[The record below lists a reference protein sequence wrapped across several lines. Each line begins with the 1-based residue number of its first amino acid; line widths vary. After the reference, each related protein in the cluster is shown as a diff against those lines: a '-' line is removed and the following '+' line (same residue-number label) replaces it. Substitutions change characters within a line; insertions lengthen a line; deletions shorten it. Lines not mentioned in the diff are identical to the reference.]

1 MGMRVSFALFALCLL
16 TGCSAEE
23 TIDVEETVAGEETPA
38 EKPVAEKPISEEPKP
53 APEKKKEK
61 KPTVAETLGLTEK
74 EAEAMAL
81 VLSAG
86 PDDYKLEE
94 VAEILVR
101 NEDADFVNY
110 KVTLHDGT
118 VLLPS
123 IRKDLL
129 GK

>member
-38 EKPVAEKPISEEPKP
+38 EKPVAENPITEE
-53 APEKKKEK
+53 PEKKKEK
-61 KPTVAETLGLTEK
+61 KPTVTETLGLTEK
-74 EAEAMAL
+74 EAEAMAD
-81 VLSAG
+81 VLDLG
-86 PDDYKLEE
+86 PYDYKLKD
-94 VAEILVR
+94 VAEILYR
-101 NEDADFVNY
+101 SEDADFVNY

-123 IRKDLL
+123 IRKSLL
-129 GK
+129 ED

>member
-1 MGMRVSFALFALCLL
+1 MGKRRVSLALIAQCLL

-23 TIDVEETVAGEETPA
+23 TIEEKAVGEETPA

-53 APEKKKEK
+53 EKKEK
-61 KPTVAETLGLTEK
+61 KPSNGATLGLTEK
-74 EAEAMAL
+74 EAEAMAD
-81 VLSAG
+81 VLALG
-86 PDDYKLEE
+86 PYDYKLED
-94 VAEILVR
+94 VAEVLYR
-101 NEDADFVNY
+101 SEDEEFVNY
-110 KVTLHDGT
+110 KVTLLDGT

>member
-1 MGMRVSFALFALCLL
+1 MGKRRVSLALIALCLL

-23 TIDVEETVAGEETPA
+23 TIEEKAVGEETLA

-53 APEKKKEK
+53 EKKEK
-61 KPTVAETLGLTEK
+61 KPSNGATLGLTEK
-74 EAEAMAL
+74 EAKEMAK
-81 VLSAG
+81 VLDLG
-86 PDDYKLEE
+86 PYDYKLED
-94 VAEILVR
+94 VAEIMVR

-123 IRKDLL
+123 IRKTLL
-129 GK
+129 D

>member
-1 MGMRVSFALFALCLL
+1 MGMRVSYTLFALCLL
-16 TGCSAEE
+16 TGCSTEE
-23 TIDVEETVAGEETPA
+23 TIEEPVAGEETPA

-53 APEKKKEK
+53 EPEKK

-74 EAEAMAL
+74 EAEAMAD
-81 VLSAG
+81 VLDLG
-86 PDDYKLEE
+86 PNDYKLEE
-94 VAEILVR
+94 VAEIVVR

-129 GK
+129 K

>member
-1 MGMRVSFALFALCLL
+1 MALFALCLL

-23 TIDVEETVAGEETPA
+23 TIEVEEKAVGEETPA

-53 APEKKKEK
+53 EPEKKEK
-61 KPTVAETLGLTEK
+61 KPSIGETLGLTDK
-74 EAEAMAL
+74 EAEAMAF
-81 VLSAG
+81 VLPAG

-94 VAEILVR
+94 VAEIVVR
-101 NEDADFVNY
+101 SEDADFVNY

>member
-23 TIDVEETVAGEETPA
+23 TIEVEETVAGEETPA

-74 EAEAMAL
+74 EAEAMA
-81 VLSAG
+81 
-86 PDDYKLEE
+86 D
-94 VAEILVR
+94 
-101 NEDADFVNY
+101 
-110 KVTLHDGT
+110 VTLW
-118 VLLPS
+118 
-123 IRKDLL
+123 I
-129 GK
+129 

>member
-23 TIDVEETVAGEETPA
+23 TIDVEETVAGEETLA

-53 APEKKKEK
+53 EPEKKT
-61 KPTVAETLGLTEK
+61 PTVAETLGLTEK
-74 EAEAMAL
+74 EAEAMADIL
-81 VLSAG
+81 DLG
-86 PDDYKLEE
+86 PYDYKLKD
-94 VAEILVR
+94 VAEIVVR
-101 NEDADFVNY
+101 NEDEDFVNY

-123 IRKDLL
+123 IRKTLIKD
-129 GK
+129 